1 MAFSMVASHS
11 RGKAAGD
18 KIFGASA
25 AANAAKAK
33 FGRDNVVDATIG
45 VLLDDNESLVC
56 LPTVEKVFRSMPMT
70 DIIPYAPIAGLPA
83 YLDAVIEACF
93 LDNKPEAYIKSVA
106 TAGGSGSIHHAIW
119 NYTELG
125 DTVLCADWYWDPY
138 RVLSDGL
145 MRKIDT
151 FEFFDSAQKF
161 NVKSLEQKV
170 NELLGR
176 QDSILLILNT
186 PAHNPVGYSLSD
198 SDWDNV
204 ISVLKKA
211 AKPGKKVT
219 LFVDAAYLDFSGEK
233 NECRAFFRKFG
244 GLPANLLVLVGYSM
258 SKGFTLYGQRTGA
271 IIGVSSDK
279 DVIEEF
285 RSINQ
290 YTSRSTW
297 SNINRGA
304 MHLLATIYKDK
315 DLLAQLDAE
324 RVHYYQKIKERSDI
338 FAAEAKAANLK
349 TLPYIAGFF
358 LSIPSKDPDGVC
370 LKLHEDNLFAVP
382 LAKGVRIALCAVP
395 AAKVKGMAAK
405 IAKAQEVV
413 EK

>member
-33 FGRDNVVDATIG
+33 FGRENVVDATIG
-45 VLLDDNESLVC
+45 VLLDDDESLVC
-56 LPTVEKVFRSMPMT
+56 LPTVEKVFRSMAMP
-70 DIIPYAPIAGLPA
+70 DFIAYAPIAGLPG

-93 LDNKPEAYIKSVA
+93 LNNKPDAYIKAVA
-106 TAGGSGSIHHAIW
+106 TSGGSGSIHHAIW

-125 DTVLCADWYWDPY
+125 DTILCADWYWDPY
-138 RVLSDGL
+138 RVLADGL

-151 FEFFDSAQKF
+151 FELFDSAQQF
-161 NVKSLEQKV
+161 NIKSLEQKV
-170 NELLGR
+170 NELLSK

-204 ISVLKKA
+204 LSILKKA
-211 AKPGKKVT
+211 AKDGKKVT
-219 LFVDAAYLDFSGEK
+219 LFVDVAYLDFSGEK

-244 GLPANLLVLVGYSM
+244 KLPANILVIVGYSM

-279 DVIEEF
+279 DVIDEF
-285 RSINQ
+285 QVTNS
-290 YTSRSTW
+290 YTSRATW
-297 SNINRGA
+297 SNCNRGA
-304 MHLLATIYKDK
+304 MHLLSTIYKDK
-315 DLLAQLDAE
+315 ELLAQLDSE
-324 RVHYYQKIKERSDI
+324 RAHYYQKIKERSEI

-358 LSIPSKDPDGVC
+358 LSIPAKNPDAVC
-370 LKLHEDNLFAVP
+370 LKLHDDNIFAVP
-382 LAKGVRIALCAVP
+382 LAKGVRIALCAIP

-405 IAKAQEVV
+405 IAKALEVAD
-413 EK
+413 K